1 MAAPSSKTVQDL
13 NGSWT
18 ANNNLSEESSA
29 EILKLQGVSWL
40 TRKVIAMAN
49 VTLII
54 DQRKD
59 ESGNILLDIENKPS
73 GGLPATQEKRVLNW
87 KPVELNHG
95 LFGNIRGRSRICKLG
110 DLDDDYL
117 RQGWEDGTEE
127 VMHFKTEHLD
137 SKGVVTQQAIGF
149 IVFDGT
155 RYHARRVLVTK
166 DDGERLET
174 KLVYDYQC

>member
-1 MAAPSSKTVQDL
+1 MAAPASKTIHDL

-18 ANNNLSEESSA
+18 ANNTLSESSA
-29 EILKLQGVSWL
+29 DILKVQGVNWL
-40 TRKVIAMAN
+40 TRKVIAMAH
-49 VTLII
+49 VTLNIS
-54 DQRKD
+54 QSTD
-59 ESGNILLDIENKPS
+59 EAGNIHLDIENKPS

-87 KPVELNHG
+87 EPVELTHG
-95 LFGNIRGRSRICKLG
+95 LFGNIRGRSRICKLA

-137 SKGVVTQQAIGF
+137 SKGVITQQVAGF
-149 IVFDGT
+149 IVIGGT

-166 DDGERLET
+166 DDGERLEA
-174 KLVYDYQC
+174 KLVYDYQG

>member
-1 MAAPSSKTVQDL
+1 MAAPASKTVQDL
-13 NGSWT
+13 NGSW
-18 ANNNLSEESSA
+18 AVNESLSESAA
-29 EILKLQGVSWL
+29 EILKVQGVNWL

-49 VTLII
+49 VTLTI

-59 ESGNILLDIENKPS
+59 ENGNTLLDIENKPS

-87 KPVELNHG
+87 QPVELNHG
-95 LFGNIRGRSRICKLG
+95 LFGNIRGRSRICKLA
-110 DLDDDYL
+110 DLEDDYL

-137 SKGVVTQQAIGF
+137 SKGVVTQQVAGF
-149 IVFDGT
+149 IVLNGT

-166 DDGERLET
+166 DDGERLEA
-174 KLVYDYQC
+174 KLVYDYQS

>member
-1 MAAPSSKTVQDL
+1 MAAPASKTVQDL
-13 NGSWT
+13 NGSWA
-18 ANNNLSEESSA
+18 ANNDLSESSA
-29 EILKLQGVSWL
+29 EILKAQGVNWL

-49 VTLII
+49 VTLVIN
-54 DQRKD
+54 QRKD
-59 ESGNILLDIENKPS
+59 ENGDILLDIENKPG
-73 GGLPATQEKRVLNW
+73 GGLPTTQEKRVLNW

-95 LFGNIRGRSRICKLG
+95 LFGNIRGRSRICKLA

-137 SKGVVTQQAIGF
+137 SKGILTQQVAGF
-149 IVFDGT
+149 IVLNGT

-166 DDGERLET
+166 DDGESLEA
-174 KLVYDYQC
+174 KLVYDYQG

>member
-1 MAAPSSKTVQDL
+1 MAAPASKSIHDL

-18 ANNNLSEESSA
+18 TNNDLSESSA
-29 EILKLQGVSWL
+29 DILKVQGVNWL

-49 VTLII
+49 VTLNIS
-54 DQRKD
+54 QRTD
-59 ESGNILLDIENKPS
+59 ENGNILLDIENKPS

-87 KPVELNHG
+87 EPVELHHG
-95 LFGNIRGRSRICKLG
+95 LFGNIRGRSRLCKLA

-127 VMHFKTEHLD
+127 VMHFKTEHLE
-137 SKGVVTQQAIGF
+137 SKGVVTQQVAGF
-149 IVFDGT
+149 IVIGGV

-166 DDGERLET
+166 DDGEKLEA
-174 KLVYDYQC
+174 KLVYDFQG

>member
-1 MAAPSSKTVQDL
+1 MAAPAFKTVQDL
-13 NGSWT
+13 NGSWV
-18 ANNNLSEESSA
+18 ANNNLSESSA
-29 EILKLQGVSWL
+29 EILQAQGVNWL

-49 VTLII
+49 VTLTIN
-54 DQRKD
+54 QRKD
-59 ESGNILLDIENKPS
+59 ENGNILLDIENKPS

-95 LFGNIRGRSRICKLG
+95 LFGNIRGRSRICKLA
-110 DLDDDYL
+110 DLDDNYL

-137 SKGVVTQQAIGF
+137 SEGILTQQVAGF
-149 IVFDGT
+149 MVHNGT

-166 DDGERLET
+166 DDGERLEA
-174 KLVYDYQC
+174 KLVYDYQG